1 MPSLIPTEPESEK
14 GIFLGCELVWNVP
27 DQTTKCLFLI
37 LSFPW
42 NSMKYVCTDR
52 RKKGRKEGRRAEDK
66 PFGLRKT
73 EFCLY
78 ITTIP
83 KDPWSFLLFNKKIL
97 CVWLSESL
105 FLLWLLP
112 VHLFFTYWL
121 ERTASAFSSSVAD
134 FTKGVILQGP
144 ILWGW
149 VLWLFNFSVNVS
161 CLSMHLYIF

>member
-1 MPSLIPTEPESEK
+1 MCLIKRPSACFSFFLSPETQWNMFARTEE
-14 GIFLGCELVWNVP
+14 
-27 DQTTKCLFLI
+27 
-37 LSFPW
+37 
-42 NSMKYVCTDR
+42 
-52 RKKGRKEGRRAEDK
+52 RKEGRKA
-66 PFGLRKT
+66 GGRKINLSGYVKQSSVYT
-73 EFCLY
+73 LQLFLK
-78 ITTIP
+78 ILGHF
-83 KDPWSFLLFNKKIL
+83 SFLIKKIL